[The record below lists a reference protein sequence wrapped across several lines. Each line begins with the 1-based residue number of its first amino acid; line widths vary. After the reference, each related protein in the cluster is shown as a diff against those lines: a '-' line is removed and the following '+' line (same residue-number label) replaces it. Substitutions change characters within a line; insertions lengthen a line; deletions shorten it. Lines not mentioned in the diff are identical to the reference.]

1 MKQQKVLIPL
11 DGSEFSRQIVAVV
24 RNFFDPQ
31 DVSLVLFRAAIGSSA
46 PESLSQEMFV
56 GSMPLAGSYEAYNR
70 AMEASVAAVEQE
82 RAGYRVELLDEL
94 RADADKLRQAGYTV
108 SVEVQ
113 FGDPAQRIIDY
124 ANDNAISLVAMA
136 THGRTGL
143 GRLVLGS
150 VAERVL
156 RGVNVP
162 VLLMR
167 TTPAADADV
176 SPAEHLAKSL
186 GNGGPLRVTV
196 VTDGSP
202 QGRRAVE
209 MAGDLCTLL
218 GTQLTLL
225 VTAGERESSA
235 HAQKIMEESCSLV
248 SHLQPR
254 PRAVPLVGYVDEQM
268 LSHLEQ
274 EDVDLLVVGACHDR
288 GAGSGA
294 AIGPTAQ
301 RIIQHAPT
309 STLMVKG
316 RAGKVARILVCAGV
330 DDEEVVDVGAELARV
345 YGAAMQVLHV
355 VPPSAASYL
364 ASEEQPV
371 IPLRDIL
378 AQGTRLA
385 SVVRNWAN
393 RLEDQGFERSAIQ
406 VRRGAAAEVILE
418 MASNERYDLL
428 VVGSQSAPGHFL
440 GSVANSV
447 VRFAEQSV
455 LIVRTPPH

>member
-1 MKQQKVLIPL
+1 MKRQRVLIPL
-11 DGSEFSRQIVAVV
+11 DGSEFSRQIVPVV
-24 RNFFDPQ
+24 RSFFDPE
-31 DVSLVLFRAAIGSSA
+31 DVGLVLFRAAIGSSA
-46 PESLSQEMFV
+46 PETLSQEMFV

-70 AMEASVAAVEQE
+70 AMETGVAAAEQE
-82 RAGYRVELLDEL
+82 RAGYRAELLEEL
-94 RADADKLRQAGYTV
+94 RPDADKLRQAGYTV

-113 FGDPAQRIIDY
+113 FGDPAQRIIEY
-124 ANDNAISLVAMA
+124 AKEEAISLVAMA

-150 VAERVL
+150 VAEKVL
-156 RGVNVP
+156 RSAKVP

-167 TTPAADADV
+167 AEESPGA
-176 SPAEHLAKSL
+176 SPAEHLAKNL
-186 GNGGPLRVTV
+186 GDGSPLRIAVA
-196 VTDGSP
+196 TDGSSA
-202 QGRRAVE
+202 GKRAVE
-209 MAGDLCTLL
+209 VAGELTTLL
-218 GTQLTLL
+218 GTHLTLL
-225 VTAGERESSA
+225 VAVSEREGSA
-235 HAQKIMEESCSLV
+235 HGQKVMEECCAPV
-248 SHLQPR
+248 AHLQPR
-254 PRAVPLVGYVDEQM
+254 PRAVPLVGYADEQI
-268 LSHLEQ
+268 LGHLER
-274 EDVDLLVVGACHDR
+274 EGVDLLVLGAFQDR
-288 GAGSGA
+288 GAGSVA

-316 RAGKVARILVCAGV
+316 RAHKITRILVCAGV
-330 DDEEVVDVGAELARV
+330 EDEEVVEVGTELARA
-345 YGAAMQVLHV
+345 YEAALQVLHV

-364 ASEEQPV
+364 APEEQQV
-371 IPLRDIL
+371 IPLRDVL

-385 SVVRNWAN
+385 SAVRNWAN
-393 RLEDQGFERSAIQ
+393 HLEDQGFGRHAIQ

-418 MASNERYDLL
+418 VASDERYDLL